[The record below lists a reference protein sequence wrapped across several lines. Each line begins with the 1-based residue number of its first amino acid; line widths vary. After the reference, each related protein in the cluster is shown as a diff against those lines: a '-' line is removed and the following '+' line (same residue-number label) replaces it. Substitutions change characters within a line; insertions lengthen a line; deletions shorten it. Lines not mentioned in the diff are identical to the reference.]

1 VQNILFRVGGCLLAS
16 IVLASGSQF
25 SGVVLDAG
33 TAKPISGAI
42 ITAGSKIART
52 DAKGRFQ
59 IDGNGS
65 TVQARAYGYTRSGI
79 TADGHNFN
87 SLELKLKP
95 FIPRAVYLSFW
106 GVGTASVRE
115 PVLKLAESTPVNA
128 VVIDVKGD
136 LGLISFKVAV
146 PLATEIGAQK
156 TITVPDIHALLD
168 RLHKQGLYA
177 IARIVTFKDNA
188 LCTAQP
194 ALAVHRNGAIFKD
207 REGLAWCDPF
217 LPEVREYNIDIAV
230 EAAKAGFD
238 EIEFDYVRFPD
249 AKGVEFSQAS
259 TDESR
264 PKAITGFLT
273 EARQKLVPYNVF
285 LAADVFGYICW
296 NKGDTGIGQR
306 INDVAG
312 VLDYISPMLYPSG
325 FSFGIPNYRNPI
337 EHPYEIVR
345 LTLDRAAER
354 AQISPIR
361 FRPWLQAFA
370 DYAFDKRR
378 FGRKEIQEQIEAAQ
392 SFGSDGWLLWNP
404 KNVYAAA
411 EMRAPLPAIRTAS
424 AVRLAA
430 ENPVSTPAAGGR
442 QSIK

>member
-1 VQNILFRVGGCLLAS
+1 MQNIVFRLGGGLLACAF
-16 IVLASGSQF
+16 LALSSEL
-25 SGVVLDAG
+25 SGVILDAG

-42 ITAGSKIART
+42 VTCGSKVTRT
-52 DAKGRFQ
+52 DAKGQFQ
-59 IDGNGS
+59 IDGDR
-65 TVQARAYGYTRSGI
+65 TVRARAYGYTRSQV
-79 TADGHNFN
+79 TANTRSPK
-87 SLELKLKP
+87 SLEIRLRP

-106 GVGTASVRE
+106 GVGTASIRE

-136 LGLISFKVAV
+136 LGYVSFKVAT
-146 PLATEIGAQK
+146 PLAAEIGAQK
-156 TITVPDIHALLD
+156 IITVPDMPALLE
-168 RLHKQGLYA
+168 RLHKQGLYT

-188 LCTAQP
+188 LCTERP
-194 ALAVHRNGAIFKD
+194 GLAVHQNGKIFRD
-207 REGLAWCDPF
+207 REGLTWCDPF
-217 LPEVREYNIDIAV
+217 LPQVRAYNIDLAA

-354 AQISPIR
+354 AQIDPIR

-378 FGRKEIQEQIEAAQ
+378 FGSKEIQAQIEAAQ

-404 KNVYAAA
+404 KNIYSAEAMTARPLAAR
-411 EMRAPLPAIRTAS
+411 RAGAIRTA
-424 AVRLAA
+424 AKYPLPEPVQAA
-430 ENPVSTPAAGGR
+430 RP
-442 QSIK
+442 